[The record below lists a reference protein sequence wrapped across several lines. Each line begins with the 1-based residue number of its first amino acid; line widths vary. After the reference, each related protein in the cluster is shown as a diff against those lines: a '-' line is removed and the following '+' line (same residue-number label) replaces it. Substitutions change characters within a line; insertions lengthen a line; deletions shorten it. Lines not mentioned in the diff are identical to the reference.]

1 MEDSSRNHRRTEKI
15 REARVMDDMYALN
28 VDWTTP
34 VMVTVLVMVGLGF
47 WSCLLW
53 WSFRNT

>member
-15 REARVMDDMYALN
+15 RETRVMDDMYALT
-28 VDWTTP
+28 VDWATP
-34 VMVTVLVMVGLGF
+34 AMVTLLVMVGLGF